1 MSEELENVDTNE
13 NLKPEDIAAQ
23 EEQNEVEQPWY
34 ATYGF
39 ENEDHLKG
47 GLEELMGLKS
57 RASEIE
63 EKERVIQEGIALL
76 QEAEDPYAGMDEVKT
91 LVAFGRKGV
100 PASLANQIVS
110 ATPESLMQDP
120 LQALIIAEAVKNPN
134 KYKQLG
140 HDVVEEALREKYN
153 LGSGEYYP
161 TALMKSDAIDAIES
175 IQNLKKDVENVKNP
189 YIFAKELK
197 SQNEKTFAER
207 QTLALGEAQTYAKT
221 IKEVPYKFGDTSI
234 SLKVSNDEVDAVL
247 NSQYAGYLGRAFDPT
262 TKEGKQAIRD
272 WISNQI
278 LTHKLQSGDLGTQIV
293 NSISGQAQ
301 KKAIREVYNGQ
312 PKTVDRTGKVNVD
325 SKNLTPAQRDLLERG
340 LPLPSQQL
348 KNV

>member
-1 MSEELENVDTNE
+1 MSENTNE
-13 NLKPEDIAAQ
+13 FEVQDNVQPEEIAAQ
-23 EEQNEVEQPWY
+23 EETQVEQPWY

-47 GLEELMGLKS
+47 GLEELMGLKT

-63 EKERVIQEGIALL
+63 ERERVIQEGLALL

-91 LVAFGRKGV
+91 IVAFGRKGI

-110 ATPESLMQDP
+110 ASQEKLMEDP
-120 LQALIIAEAVKNPN
+120 LQALIIAEAVKNPS

-175 IQNLKKDVENVKNP
+175 IQNLRKDVENVKNP
-189 YIFAKELK
+189 YTFAKELK

-207 QTLALGEAQTYAKT
+207 QSLALGEAQTYAKT

-234 SLKVSNDEVDAVL
+234 SLKVSNDEVESVL

-272 WISNQI
+272 WIANQI
-278 LTHKLQSGDLGTQIV
+278 LSHKLQSGDLGMQIV
-293 NSISGQAQ
+293 NSVSGKAQ
-301 KKAIREVYNGQ
+301 KQAVREVYNGQ
-312 PKTVDRTGKVNVD
+312 PKTVDRTGKINVD
-325 SKNLTPAQRDLLERG
+325 GKGLTPAQKDLLERG
-340 LPLPSQQL
+340 IPLPSQQL
-348 KNV
+348 KSV

>member
-1 MSEELENVDTNE
+1 MSENTNE
-13 NLKPEDIAAQ
+13 FEVQDNVQPEEIAAQ
-23 EEQNEVEQPWY
+23 EETQVEQPWY
-34 ATYGF
+34 ANYGF

-47 GLEELMGLKS
+47 GLEELMGLKT

-63 EKERVIQEGIALL
+63 ERERVIQEGLALL

-91 LVAFGRKGV
+91 IVAFGRKGI

-110 ATPESLMQDP
+110 ASPEKLMEDP
-120 LQALIIAEAVKNPN
+120 LQALIIAEAVKNPS

-175 IQNLKKDVENVKNP
+175 IQNLRKDVENVKNP
-189 YIFAKELK
+189 YTFAKELK

-207 QTLALGEAQTYAKT
+207 QSLAFGEAQTYAKT

-234 SLKVSNDEVDAVL
+234 SLKVSNDEVESVL

-272 WISNQI
+272 WIANQI
-278 LTHKLQSGDLGTQIV
+278 LSHKLQSGDLGMQIV
-293 NSISGQAQ
+293 NSVSGKAQ
-301 KKAIREVYNGQ
+301 KQAVREVYNGQ
-312 PKTVDRTGKVNVD
+312 PKTVDRTGKINVD
-325 SKNLTPAQRDLLERG
+325 GKGLTPAQKDLLERG
-340 LPLPSQQL
+340 IPLPSQQL
-348 KNV
+348 KSV

>member
-1 MSEELENVDTNE
+1 MSENTNELEVQDNVQ
-13 NLKPEDIAAQ
+13 PEEIAAQ
-23 EEQNEVEQPWY
+23 EETQVEQPWY
-34 ATYGF
+34 ANYGF
-39 ENEDHLKG
+39 ENEEHLKG
-47 GLEELMGLKS
+47 GLEELMGLKT

-63 EKERVIQEGIALL
+63 ERERVIQEGLALL

-91 LVAFGRKGV
+91 IVAFGRKGI

-110 ATPESLMQDP
+110 ASPEKLMEDP

-175 IQNLKKDVENVKNP
+175 IQNLRKDVENVKNP
-189 YIFAKELK
+189 YTFAKELK

-207 QTLALGEAQTYAKT
+207 QSLAFGEAQTYAKT

-234 SLKVSNDEVDAVL
+234 SLKVSNDEVESVL

-272 WISNQI
+272 WIANQI
-278 LTHKLQSGDLGTQIV
+278 LSHKLQSGDLGTQIV
-293 NSISGQAQ
+293 NSVSGKAQ
-301 KKAIREVYNGQ
+301 KQAVREVYNGQ
-312 PKTVDRTGKVNVD
+312 PKTVDRTGKINVD
-325 SKNLTPAQRDLLERG
+325 SKGLTPAQKDLLDRG
-340 LPLPSQQL
+340 IPLPSQQL
-348 KNV
+348 KSV